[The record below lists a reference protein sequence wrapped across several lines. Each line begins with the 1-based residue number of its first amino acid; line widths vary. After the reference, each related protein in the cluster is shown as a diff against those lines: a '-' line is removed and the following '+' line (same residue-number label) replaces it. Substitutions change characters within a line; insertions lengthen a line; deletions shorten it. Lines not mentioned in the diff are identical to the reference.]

1 VATNSVSALT
11 REIEWLRKQADED
24 RRKLEGLESKKE
36 KFKSNLD
43 QIQNKITNMENQA
56 KQDAMEIENLKQA
69 EIANKNVNDAL
80 SKETIKL
87 EQERDK
93 FSIDAAKANSNLL
106 QTLEE
111 VKLKRNL
118 ISELTKVNLDLE
130 SKLKT

>member
-1 VATNSVSALT
+1 MATNSVSALT

>member
-1 VATNSVSALT
+1 
-11 REIEWLRKQADED
+11 
-24 RRKLEGLESKKE
+24 LESKKE

-130 SKLKT
+130 SKLKTQQNLYEAVRSERNLYSKNLVEA

>member
-1 VATNSVSALT
+1 
-11 REIEWLRKQADED
+11 
-24 RRKLEGLESKKE
+24 
-36 KFKSNLD
+36 
-43 QIQNKITNMENQA
+43 
-56 KQDAMEIENLKQA
+56 MEIENLKQA

-130 SKLKT
+130 SKLKTQQNLYEAVRSERNLYSKNLVEAQD

>member
-1 VATNSVSALT
+1 M
-11 REIEWLRKQADED
+11 
-24 RRKLEGLESKKE
+24 ESKKE

-130 SKLKT
+130 SKLKTQQNLYEAVRSERNLYSKNLVEA

>member
-1 VATNSVSALT
+1 M
-11 REIEWLRKQADED
+11 
-24 RRKLEGLESKKE
+24 ESKKE

-130 SKLKT
+130 SKLKTQQNLYEAVRSERNLYSKNLVEAQD